1 MDEFYLAC
9 NDKCFKCIFQNPQ
22 NQYLLGLLI
31 ESVTGYKYSN
41 MNYSNVEKNVN
52 VYIKRKY
59 LDMNLD
65 SKDAI
70 VNIEMNRFNRNY
82 IRPRNTSFIC
92 DCYSN
97 NVLTNGK
104 YTEDKDVIQI
114 NFSYG
119 IKGNVPIKKY
129 MILNTNRNDQKPR
142 VKNFKIYEVNMDYIM
157 KYWYNRNKQ
166 DVNLKIIEYRYF
178 IMLSLNLNELEELY
192 EITQDERIRDFM
204 KELERVN
211 TLPEFRQ
218 FITEEQDKEF
228 ILNTVRHEGEKIG
241 EARGQRIGEARGQR
255 IGEARGQRIGEARGE
270 KKGALKSKLETARN
284 MLKDKVNINTISK
297 YTGLSLSQIKNIS
310 L

>member
-1 MDEFYLAC
+1 MEKFYKAC
-9 NDKCFKCIFQNPQ
+9 NDKCFKCIFQDPR
-22 NQYLLGLLI
+22 NQDLLSVLI
-31 ESVTGYKYSN
+31 EEVTGYKYKN
-41 MNYSNVEKNVN
+41 MNYSNVEKNIN
-52 VYIKRKY
+52 MYIKRKY

-70 VNIEMNRFNRNY
+70 VNIEVNRFNRNY

-97 NVLTNGK
+97 NVLVNGK
-104 YTEDKDVIQI
+104 YTEDKRIIQI

-119 IKGNVPIKKY
+119 IKGDFPIKKY

-192 EITQDERIRDFM
+192 EITKDERICDFM
-204 KELERVN
+204 KELESVN

-228 ILNTVRHEGEKIG
+228 ILNTVRYEGEKIG
-241 EARGQRIGEARGQR
+241 EARGEKIGEQ
-255 IGEARGQRIGEARGE
+255 
-270 KKGALKSKLETARN
+270 KGILKSKLETATN
-284 MLKDKVNINTISK
+284 MLKEKFSIEMISK
-297 YTGLSLSQIKNIS
+297 ITGLSSAEIKNIT

>member
-1 MDEFYLAC
+1 MLIIPSEMTDFMDEFYLAC

-31 ESVTGYKYSN
+31 ESVTGCKYSN

-97 NVLTNGK
+97 NVLSNGK

-178 IMLSLNLNELEELY
+178 IMLSLNLNEL
-192 EITQDERIRDFM
+192 
-204 KELERVN
+204 
-211 TLPEFRQ
+211 
-218 FITEEQDKEF
+218 
-228 ILNTVRHEGEKIG
+228 
-241 EARGQRIGEARGQR
+241 
-255 IGEARGQRIGEARGE
+255 
-270 KKGALKSKLETARN
+270 
-284 MLKDKVNINTISK
+284 
-297 YTGLSLSQIKNIS
+297 
-310 L
+310 

>member
-31 ESVTGYKYSN
+31 ESVTGCKYSN
-41 MNYSNVEKNVN
+41 MNYSNVEKNIN
-52 VYIKRKY
+52 MYIKRKY

-82 IRPRNTSFIC
+82 INPRNTSFIC

-97 NVLTNGK
+97 NVLKNGK

-119 IKGNVPIKKY
+119 IKGNIPIKKY
-129 MILNTNRNDQKPR
+129 MILNTNRNDKKPR

-166 DVNLKIIEYRYF
+166 EVNIDRIIEYRYF

-192 EITQDERIRDFM
+192 EITKDERIRDFM
-204 KELERVN
+204 KELEKVN

-241 EARGQRIGEARGQR
+241 EARGQK
-255 IGEARGQRIGEARGE
+255 IGEARGE
-270 KKGALKSKLETARN
+270 KKGALKTKFETARN
-284 MLKDKVNINTISK
+284 MLKEKFSIETISRL
-297 YTGLSLSQIKNIS
+297 TGLSINQIKNIS

>member
-31 ESVTGYKYSN
+31 ESVTGCKYSN
-41 MNYSNVEKNVN
+41 MNYSNVEKNIN
-52 VYIKRKY
+52 MYIKRKY

-82 IRPRNTSFIC
+82 INPRNTSFIC

-97 NVLTNGK
+97 NVLKNGK

-129 MILNTNRNDQKPR
+129 MILNINRNDQKPR

-166 DVNLKIIEYRYF
+166 EVNIDRIIEYRYF

-192 EITQDERIRDFM
+192 EITKDERIRDFM
-204 KELERVN
+204 KELEKVN

-228 ILNTVRHEGEKIG
+228 ILNTVRYEGEKRG
-241 EARGQRIGEARGQR
+241 EKR
-255 IGEARGQRIGEARGE
+255 GEARGQRIGEARGE
-270 KKGALKSKLETARN
+270 KKGALKSKFETAKN
-284 MLKDKVNINTISK
+284 MLREKFSIETISRL
-297 YTGLSLSQIKNIS
+297 TGLSINQIKNIS

>member
-31 ESVTGYKYSN
+31 ESVTGCKYSN

-82 IRPRNTSFIC
+82 INPRNTSFIC

-97 NVLTNGK
+97 NVLKNGK
-104 YTEDKDVIQI
+104 YTEDKDVLQI

-119 IKGNVPIKKY
+119 IKDNVPIKKY

-166 DVNLKIIEYRYF
+166 EVNIDKIIEYRYF

-192 EITQDERIRDFM
+192 EITKDERIRDFM

-228 ILNTVRHEGEKIG
+228 ILNTVRYEGEKIG
-241 EARGQRIGEARGQR
+241 EK
-255 IGEARGQRIGEARGE
+255 RGE
-270 KKGALKSKLETARN
+270 TRGERKGILKSKLETARN
-284 MLKDKVNINTISK
+284 MLKEKFSIETISRL
-297 YTGLSLSQIKNIS
+297 TGLSINQIKNIS

>member
-31 ESVTGYKYSN
+31 ESVTGCKYSN
-41 MNYSNVEKNVN
+41 MNYSNVEKNIN
-52 VYIKRKY
+52 MYIKRKY

-82 IRPRNTSFIC
+82 INPRNTSFIC

-97 NVLTNGK
+97 NVLKNGK

-129 MILNTNRNDQKPR
+129 MILNINRNDQKPR

-157 KYWYNRNKQ
+157 KYWYNKNKQ

-192 EITQDERIRDFM
+192 EITKDERIRDFM

-228 ILNTVRHEGEKIG
+228 ILNTVRYEGEKIG
-241 EARGQRIGEARGQR
+241 EK
-255 IGEARGQRIGEARGE
+255 RGE
-270 KKGALKSKLETARN
+270 TRGERKGILKSKLETARN
-284 MLKDKVNINTISK
+284 MLKEKFSIETISRL
-297 YTGLSLSQIKNIS
+297 TGLSINQIKNIS

>member
-41 MNYSNVEKNVN
+41 MNYSNVEKNIN
-52 VYIKRKY
+52 MYIKRKY

-192 EITQDERIRDFM
+192 EITKDERIRDFM

-255 IGEARGQRIGEARGE
+255 IGEARGE

>member
-31 ESVTGYKYSN
+31 ESVTGCKYSN

-119 IKGNVPIKKY
+119 IKGNIPIKKY

-166 DVNLKIIEYRYF
+166 DVNLKIIEYKYF

-192 EITQDERIRDFM
+192 EITKDERIRDFM

-228 ILNTVRHEGEKIG
+228 ILNTVRYEGEKIG
-241 EARGQRIGEARGQR
+241 EKK
-255 IGEARGQRIGEARGE
+255 GEARGQRIGEARGE

>member
-1 MDEFYLAC
+1 MDEFYLAY
-9 NDKCFKCIFQNPQ
+9 NDKCFKCIFLNPQ

-31 ESVTGYKYSN
+31 ESVTRCKYSN
-41 MNYSNVEKNVN
+41 MNYSNVEKNIN

-82 IRPRNTSFIC
+82 INPRNTSFIC

-97 NVLTNGK
+97 NVLKNGK

-129 MILNTNRNDQKPR
+129 MILNINRNDQKPR

-166 DVNLKIIEYRYF
+166 EVNIDRIIEYRYF

-192 EITQDERIRDFM
+192 EITKDERIRDFM

-241 EARGQRIGEARGQR
+241 EARGQK
-255 IGEARGQRIGEARGE
+255 IGEARGE
-270 KKGALKSKLETARN
+270 KKGALKTKFETARN
-284 MLKDKVNINTISK
+284 MLKEKFSIETISRL
-297 YTGLSLSQIKNIS
+297 TGLSINQIKNIS

>member
-1 MDEFYLAC
+1 MEKFYKAH
-9 NDKCFKCIFQNPQ
+9 NDKCFKCIFQDPR
-22 NQYLLGLLI
+22 NQYMLDLLI
-31 ESVTGYKYSN
+31 ECVTGYKYRN
-41 MNYSNVEKNVN
+41 MNYSNVEKNIN
-52 VYIKRKY
+52 MYIKRKY

-82 IRPRNTSFIC
+82 INPRNTSFIC

-97 NVLTNGK
+97 NVLVNGK
-104 YTEDKDVIQI
+104 YTEDKDIIQI

-166 DVNLKIIEYRYF
+166 DVKLKIIEYRYF
-178 IMLSLNLNELEELY
+178 IMLGLNLNELEELY
-192 EITQDERIRDFM
+192 EITKDERIRDFM
-204 KELERVN
+204 KELKKVN

-218 FITEEQDKEF
+218 FITEEQDKKF
-228 ILNTVRHEGEKIG
+228 IFNTVRYEGEK
-241 EARGQRIGEARGQR
+241 RGI
-255 IGEARGQRIGEARGE
+255 
-270 KKGALKSKLETARN
+270 LKSKLETARN
-284 MLKDKVNINTISK
+284 MLKDKVNVNTISK
-297 YTGLSLSQIKNIS
+297 YTGLTLSQIKNIT